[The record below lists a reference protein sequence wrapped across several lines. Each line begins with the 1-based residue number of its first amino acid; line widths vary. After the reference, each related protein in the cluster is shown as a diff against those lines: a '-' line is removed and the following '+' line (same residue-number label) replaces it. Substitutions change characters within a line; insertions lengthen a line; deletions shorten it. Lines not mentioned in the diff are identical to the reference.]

1 MPKLTTATDILP
13 LNILDL
19 WLVCFRTKG
28 ANSKA
33 QALSEKQVI
42 RFSERASS
50 RYESCQFVSQTRNHQ
65 HDFLFQ
71 KWHSKY
77 GSMEVSKAKRLWDM
91 ASKGALDVLRLKETL
106 TANF

>member
-1 MPKLTTATDILP
+1 MPKLTTAAEILP

-19 WLVCFRTKG
+19 WLVCFQTKE

-33 QALSEKQVI
+33 QALNKKQVI

-50 RYESCQFVSQTRNHQ
+50 RYENYQSVSQTRNQQ

-77 GSMEVSKAKRLWDM
+77 GSMEVSKAKRQ
-91 ASKGALDVLRLKETL
+91 
-106 TANF
+106 